1 MPKFRKVTL
10 LEEDLKRGELY
21 VDILGFVY
29 LYLGK
34 TPEGNFHFF
43 KCCRLNLCEYFLF
56 YNFIF
61 IIVKGYSKIIHGTSL
76 FLLSGIHS
84 KYTPLCKSPLIL

>member
-21 VDILGFVY
+21 IDILGFVY

-43 KCCRLNLCEYFLF
+43 KCCRLNLFEYFLF

-61 IIVKGYSKIIHGTSL
+61 IIVKGYSKIIHWNIPFSIFWYSFKIYSAL
-76 FLLSGIHS
+76 
-84 KYTPLCKSPLIL
+84 